1 MTGENQDE
9 LERTRE
15 LRQAQV
21 QDMAAEFE
29 SLLSRLYSRYAELFA
44 EDSQLWTALARDEQ
58 DHALALRSLEGADI
72 VGNGISTGADV
83 SAERLQ
89 PVVMHLEQLI
99 ERAQRGDTSRGRA
112 LAAAVG
118 METDMLEGSVGA
130 VLNPANPAAAT
141 VQQYLTSETRRH
153 LSVLLDRI
161 REVQKLSA
169 NATRLPAPAA
179 VQTPPEPRPARPPVR
194 PIRK

>member
-1 MTGENQDE
+1 MTGESQDE
-9 LERTRE
+9 LERTRD

-29 SLLSRLYSRYAELFA
+29 ILLSCLYSRYAELFA
-44 EDSQLWTALARDEQ
+44 EDSQLWTTLAREEQ
-58 DHALALRSLEGADI
+58 DHALALRSLEGADV

-89 PVVMHLEQLI
+89 PVVTHLEQLI

-141 VQQYLTSETRRH
+141 VQRYLTSETRRH

-169 NATRLPAPAA
+169 DATRLPAPAVA
-179 VQTPPEPRPARPPVR
+179 PTPPEPRPARPPVR